1 MPVFWLSPV
10 YGTRKFLSMAT
21 RVVIWS
27 KPKVWIIVSFIALT
41 DKDVK
46 SGFGLP
52 YSTVDLQQISGLG
65 LFQDLFIHL
74 YKWGPKVK

>member
-1 MPVFWLSPV
+1 M
-10 YGTRKFLSMAT
+10 TT

-27 KPKVWIIVSFIALT
+27 QPKVWIIVSFIALT

-46 SGFGLP
+46 SGFW
-52 YSTVDLQQISGLG
+52 SAIVQIVDLQQISGLE

-74 YKWGPKVK
+74 FIYINGALKSEQPF